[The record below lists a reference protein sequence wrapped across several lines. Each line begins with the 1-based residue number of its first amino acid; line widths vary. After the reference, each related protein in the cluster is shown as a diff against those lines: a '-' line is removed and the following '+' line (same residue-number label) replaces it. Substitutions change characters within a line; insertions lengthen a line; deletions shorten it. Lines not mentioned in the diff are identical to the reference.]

1 MHAIHKY
8 RAQTKIK
15 QQHIVLVNKKKLKF
29 YFIND
34 LQKML
39 QQR

>member
-15 QQHIVLVNKKKLKF
+15 QQHIVLVNKINQS
-29 YFIND
+29 FI
-34 LQKML
+34 L
-39 QQR
+39 